1 MGVSQEERLGGRGVA
16 VDGAGAVHALLP
28 GMSRDEGIAALFRRE
43 HARLVAYARLIVDD
57 QQTAE
62 DVVQEAFLGLHRRW
76 SALADEHAALAYLRT
91 AVVNG
96 ARSQLRRRRTV
107 RAFRP
112 APVDDAPSAESL
124 AVRRDEHRLLID
136 SLRRLPGRQR
146 DVLVL
151 RYFFDLTEAQIAAE
165 LDISRGSVKQH
176 ASRGLAALTTRVG
189 VAL

>member
-1 MGVSQEERLGGRGVA
+1 ME
-16 VDGAGAVHALLP
+16 GAGAAQGLLP
-28 GMSRDEGIAALFRRE
+28 RMSRDDGTAALFRRE
-43 HARLVAYARLIVDD
+43 HGRLVAYARLMVDD

-76 SALADEHAALAYLRT
+76 STLSDEHAALAYLRV
-91 AVVNG
+91 AVANG

-112 APVDDAPSAESL
+112 PPADDAPSAEAL
-124 AVRRDEHRLLID
+124 AVRSDEHRLLVEA
-136 SLRRLPGRQR
+136 LRRLPGRQR

-176 ASRGLAALTTRVG
+176 ASRGLASLTTRVG
-189 VAL
+189 LTR